1 MTLKT
6 LKLWTSFLDDSF
18 IVQKLSNCNEQ
29 KLARCMKNV
38 PNALSLNAS
47 TFYLFMQTNYQLLFL
62 FQSWFAFFNSFLF
75 HWRFFSCKTAL
86 FDFCTCWKKNSS
98 KSKWAKFRNWFKT
111 HLKVINAQPKCPIYH
126 FGDVSVEDNIQ
137 FGISNYIL
145 FLHNKIY
152 FWNIHI
158 NLICICIISSSLRT
172 KILENFCE
180 MEIKEKILFYIFHM
194 TRAVFSKMHT
204 QQLKL

>member
-1 MTLKT
+1 M
-6 LKLWTSFLDDSF
+6 
-18 IVQKLSNCNEQ
+18 SNI
-29 KLARCMKNV
+29 
-38 PNALSLNAS
+38 P
-47 TFYLFMQTNYQLLFL
+47 F
-62 FQSWFAFFNSFLF
+62 W
-75 HWRFFSCKTAL
+75 
-86 FDFCTCWKKNSS
+86 
-98 KSKWAKFRNWFKT
+98 
-111 HLKVINAQPKCPIYH
+111 
-126 FGDVSVEDNIQ
+126 GDISVKDNIQ
-137 FGISNYIL
+137 FGISNNIL

-204 QQLKL
+204 QQLEMRRHHNKLWIAEVARSISLNVRFNPFLMGRHIAIDIREALL